1 MWLDCKLV
9 HLEQAAF
16 HEHTYIHT
24 HLYAYIY
31 IYTFICIDNDVQIT
45 LFASPAVLISE
56 AVVDDTWEWDPEK
69 PDEPLDTA
77 SQVAGDVVF
86 GGDYRGYM
94 DIWIYPLVN

>member
-16 HEHTYIHT
+16 HEHTYIHIYM
-24 HLYAYIY
+24 HIY

-86 GGDYRGYM
+86 GGIIG
-94 DIWIYPLVN
+94 DIWIYGYTLW